1 MMDTEQ
7 RTRFGKL
14 TIELFKRQS
23 RKMAKH
29 TQTILSVEADKLSVW
44 DHFVGLALKGLTSYF
59 LAFLKI

>member
-29 TQTILSVEADKLSVW
+29 TQTILSVEADKLFECMRPFCGVS
-44 DHFVGLALKGLTSYF
+44 A
-59 LAFLKI
+59 